1 MTENQKPNIEN
12 AIGKR
17 ASEGQTPTQSS
28 LPTPIGQEK
37 PPTRKQAEANALK
50 IPMGL
55 EELQRQTEERLLS
68 ADSPE
73 EALAA
78 FNSPQRQLIPK
89 EHQMVKMPGLT
100 AEDQAMIPPKMTT
113 HVSKS
118 AHQPA
123 TEDSTLESPKKK
135 THTEYECTGCGTI
148 YGKEDALDE
157 SNKCAICG
165 AVAART
171 VKLQEKLEA
180 ESTKTPTEELDLI
193 KLRNYIFSENFT
205 VAGVAMHIIVLCGQ
219 PLVVPATPTWAF
231 SNNAGIPELV
241 HATLKQPGYIEGIW
255 PSLRVVMGTNISN
268 ETWSAGIATTIA
280 FFDVIRVLPALNP

>member
-1 MTENQKPNIEN
+1 MTENQKSNIEN

-28 LPTPIGQEK
+28 PPTPIGQEK

-50 IPMGL
+50 VPMGL

-73 EALAA
+73 EALEA

-100 AEDQAMIPPKMTT
+100 AKDQAMIPPKMTT
-113 HVSKS
+113 HVLKS

-123 TEDSTLESPKKK
+123 TEDSTLESPKAKTKK
-135 THTEYECTGCGTI
+135 PSE
-148 YGKEDALDE
+148 
-157 SNKCAICG
+157 
-165 AVAART
+165 VAHIIETPA
-171 VKLQEKLEA
+171 EA
-180 ESTKTPTEELDLI
+180 PTEELDLV

-205 VAGVAMHIIVLCGQ
+205 VAGVAMHIVVLCGQ

-231 SNNAGIPELV
+231 SNNADIPELV